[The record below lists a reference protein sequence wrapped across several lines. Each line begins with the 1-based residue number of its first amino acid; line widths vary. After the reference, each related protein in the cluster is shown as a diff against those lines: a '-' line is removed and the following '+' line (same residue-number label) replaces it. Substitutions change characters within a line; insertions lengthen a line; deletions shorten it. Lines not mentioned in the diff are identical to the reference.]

1 MDKQS
6 QFYEI
11 DSIKLLVLKLEK
23 QANKTDIEEKLLEA
37 SKAKLKKIGANEIVL
52 K

>member
-6 QFYEI
+6 QYDEI
-11 DSIKLLVLKLEK
+11 DSIKLLVLQLEK
-23 QANKTDIEEKLLEA
+23 QANRTDMQEKILLV